1 MRNFPRAQKNYLFAR
16 SVPLSDLEGKIRVSE
31 RPGAQ
36 KEEELEAPL
45 RLGVRFVP
53 DDHDA
58 TPLSGRRP
66 RIAKHGNE
74 LVRELGRSQADF
86 LRHPPLIAFRGRTG
100 HSP

>member
-1 MRNFPRAQKNYLFAR
+1 MRNFPRVQKNYLFAR
-16 SVPLSDLEGKIRVSE
+16 SVPLSDLEGKIGMSE

-45 RLGVRFVP
+45 RLGVRIVF

-58 TPLSGRRP
+58 ASLSGRRP
-66 RIAKHGNE
+66 RIAKSGNE
-74 LVRELGRSQADF
+74 LVHELRRSQADF
-86 LRHPPLIAFRGRTG
+86 LRHPPFIASRGRTG

>member
-1 MRNFPRAQKNYLFAR
+1 MRNFPRVQKNYFFAR
-16 SVPLSDLEGKIRVSE
+16 SVLLSDLEGKIGVSE

-45 RLGVRFVP
+45 GLGVRFVP
-53 DDHDA
+53 DDYDA

-66 RIAKHGNE
+66 RIAKRGNE
-74 LVRELGRSQADF
+74 LVHEVRRSQADF
-86 LRHPPLIAFRGRTG
+86 LRHPPFIALRGRTG